1 MKKALALFLAL
12 CMMFALCACGK
23 EAITA
28 DTFAERLEGM
38 GLLVFLNDEEIDG
51 AMVKNAYVG
60 GSEEEDPI
68 VWFYEL
74 DSKEHARNGYE
85 NYKADL
91 VDKSGSSSEVT
102 TPSSGFYSKKTSEDV
117 QMVAF
122 VDNTVMWGGA
132 SLAHAQE
139 LEAIFET
146 MGYK

>member
-74 DSKEHARNGYE
+74 DSKERQLQRSDHTQQRLLQQEDRRGR
-85 NYKADL
+85 ADGGL
-91 VDKSGSSSEVT
+91 CGQYRHVGRRLPGACPGAGSDLRDH
-102 TPSSGFYSKKTSEDV
+102 G
-117 QMVAF
+117 
-122 VDNTVMWGGA
+122 
-132 SLAHAQE
+132 
-139 LEAIFET
+139 I
-146 MGYK
+146 